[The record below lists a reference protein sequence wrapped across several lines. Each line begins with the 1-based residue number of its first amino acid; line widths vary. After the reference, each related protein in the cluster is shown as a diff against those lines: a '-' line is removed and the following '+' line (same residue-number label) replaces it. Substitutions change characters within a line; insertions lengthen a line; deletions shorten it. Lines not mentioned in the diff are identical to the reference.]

1 MNKTKHPTKGEKIQ
15 DEKTQVLAN
24 EDFSK
29 EGRKLKKQKKTNQV
43 LKLHIA
49 RSISNK
55 SSTYSIKQGKEEE
68 HLKKCLA

>member
-1 MNKTKHPTKGEKIQ
+1 MKASPKKADN
-15 DEKTQVLAN
+15 
-24 EDFSK
+24 
-29 EGRKLKKQKKTNQV
+29 LKKKKKTNQV